1 MKRIVTRGALV
12 AIAVIVIGPATRL
25 RAQGA
30 ADCRPA
36 PCAGLATTIQ
46 APPAKVIV
54 NVPPPEVV
62 VNQAAPC
69 GTCAAPSQRS
79 CLLHRHQRPTTALV
93 VQPALAAPANF
104 VAAPATFTPVTL
116 APANFAPANFAP
128 ANFAAAAPAMSFI
141 SMPVSSASSF
151 STMTVQPS
159 PAFAVNSMPAFSAV
173 PMPSAPVSFTGP
185 SCQSCGGG
193 GSGSLRDL
201 MSLKVK
207 AQELESRA
215 TAALATALRDN
226 VQTHQAALAVLD
238 PSGAKNN
245 PAALTAPPAALTQ
258 QVEDLHSRVESLSKS
273 LDATLQVL
281 RQMAQQRKGNEGK

>member
-12 AIAVIVIGPATRL
+12 ATAVILIGPATRL
-25 RAQGA
+25 QAQSA
-30 ADCRPA
+30 TDCRPA
-36 PCAGLATTIQ
+36 PCPGPATTIQ

-54 NVPPPEVV
+54 HVPPPEVV

-69 GTCAAPSQRS
+69 GTCGASSQRP
-79 CLLHRHQRPTTALV
+79 CFLHRHQRPAAALV
-93 VQPALAAPANF
+93 VQPTVAAPASF
-104 VAAPATFTPVTL
+104 VAAPATFAQVSL
-116 APANFAPANFAP
+116 APASFAPATFAP
-128 ANFAAAAPAMSFI
+128 ATFAPATFA
-141 SMPVSSASSF
+141 PATF
-151 STMTVQPS
+151 APATFATAPS
-159 PAFAVNSMPAFSAV
+159 PAFAVNSMPAFSAI
-173 PMPSAPVSFTGP
+173 PMPSVAAGFTSP

-226 VQTHQAALAVLD
+226 VQTHQAALALLD
-238 PSGAKNN
+238 PAGAKNN

-281 RQMAQQRKGNEGK
+281 RQMAQQRKGN